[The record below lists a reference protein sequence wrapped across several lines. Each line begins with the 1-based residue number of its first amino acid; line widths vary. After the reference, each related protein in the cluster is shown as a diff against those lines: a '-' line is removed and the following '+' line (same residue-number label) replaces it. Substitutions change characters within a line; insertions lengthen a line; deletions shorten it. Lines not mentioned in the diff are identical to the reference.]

1 MRKRSERRC
10 LIAAGGTAGH
20 VLPALAI
27 AEELTA
33 RGVRVSFAGPPRP
46 EQRLLLDAGYEVDEF
61 DVRGI
66 PRDFGAATL
75 KALGVA
81 VKAPVECAAILRRRE
96 PDVVLGAGGYAA
108 GPMVTAAW
116 LRRIPAALTEA
127 DAHLGL
133 ANRLAAPFARRV
145 FLAYPLPG
153 RSGGKYRV
161 VGRPVPRRS
170 SLPAGGQAEARRRF
184 ELPEEGPVVLV
195 VGGSQGARRLNEAA
209 VEAFDAGGGTA
220 PGAPGVLHLAGERDY
235 AALAPRVTRPGYRLL
250 AFTDEFGDALG
261 ACDLVVSRSGGVV
274 WEIAAAG
281 KPALLVPYPH
291 ATADHQTKN
300 ARHFERAGGALAV
313 PEGELDLRR
322 QAQELLA
329 DPARLASMGA
339 AMRAAARPGA
349 AAAVAEELI
358 ALAAA
363 GQGETAAEPGRE
375 RAG

>member
-1 MRKRSERRC
+1 MRKRSELRC

-27 AEELTA
+27 AEELTD

-46 EQRLLLDAGYEVDEF
+46 EPRLVLDAGYEVDEF

-66 PRDFGAATL
+66 PRELGVGTL

-81 VKAPVECAAILRRRE
+81 AKAPVECAAIVRRRQ

-108 GPMVTAAW
+108 GPMVAAAW
-116 LRRIPAALTEA
+116 LSRIPAALTEA

-145 FLAYPLPG
+145 FLAYPPAG

-170 SLPAGGQAEARRRF
+170 APPAAGQAEARRRF
-184 ELPEEGPVVLV
+184 GLPEEGPVVLV

-209 VEAFDAGGGTA
+209 VEAFDTGGT
-220 PGAPGVLHLAGERDY
+220 GEGPGVLHLSGERDY
-235 AALAPRVTRPGYRLL
+235 ATLAPQVTRPGCRLL
-250 AFTDEFGDALG
+250 AFTDDFGAALA
-261 ACDLVVSRSGGVV
+261 ACDLVVSRAGGVV

-281 KPALLVPYPH
+281 KPALLVPYPY

-300 ARHFERAGGALAV
+300 ARHFERAGGAVVV
-313 PEGELDLRR
+313 PESELDLRR
-322 QAQELLA
+322 QAGELLA
-329 DPARLASMGA
+329 DRERLASMGA
-339 AMRAAARPGA
+339 AMKAAARPGA
-349 AAAVAEELI
+349 AAAVAEELV
-358 ALAAA
+358 ALAEA
-363 GQGETAAEPGRE
+363 GRG